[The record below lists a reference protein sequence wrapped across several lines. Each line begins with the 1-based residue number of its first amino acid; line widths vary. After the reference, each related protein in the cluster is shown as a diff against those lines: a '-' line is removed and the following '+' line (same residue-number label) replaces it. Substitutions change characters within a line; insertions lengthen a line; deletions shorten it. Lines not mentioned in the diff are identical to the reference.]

1 MERPRDTPQSLT
13 SSEDPACPCL
23 HTPGELFAEIALLG
37 ALGPVTRLRGTMSPR
52 FVLPGLYPGPAHRP
66 SSWAWGLAG
75 QCPVSLHWPEWTSF
89 RGSLWVYPPAPPSSW
104 AQPTAVPQG
113 AFVKESTKKGGSS
126 LFLRVRP
133 PPQTWRADGPVGR
146 RQRQVSPEQVAPS
159 AGTCPAALRGA
170 RRLCR
175 VRAGPRTDQGM
186 WTPGPDARLP
196 RVSSPGLRCPKSPA
210 GVAPTATE

>member
-66 SSWAWGLAG
+66 SSWAWGLVG

-113 AFVKESTKKGGSS
+113 AFVKESTKKGGIVSFPACAPS
-126 LFLRVRP
+126 PLDLE
-133 PPQTWRADGPVGR
+133 GR
-146 RQRQVSPEQVAPS
+146 RARGTAAE
-159 AGTCPAALRGA
+159 AGEP
-170 RRLCR
+170 
-175 VRAGPRTDQGM
+175 RAGGTFG
-186 WTPGPDARLP
+186 GH
-196 RVSSPGLRCPKSPA
+196 VSSGPA
-210 GVAPTATE
+210 GGPQALQGQGGTPHGPGDVDAWPRRTPAPGQQPWASLP